1 MNAIR
6 CVAWALAIGVGGTI
20 PRAGAQG
27 DLEPAAP
34 PGPTML
40 TLAQVEP
47 RIPITN
53 LPYVI
58 EQPGSYYL
66 ASNLTSTWHGVM
78 IRTNAVVL
86 DLMGFAISGD
96 GDSADSGIYLGGLD
110 NLSVRGVVVRNG
122 SVRNFGNGIRADSS
136 HDGRFERLSISDNVG
151 DGVWFYSAD
160 RSNIGNVISEC
171 SIASNVLNGI
181 GWYADQGLCV
191 GNSVV
196 DCTIIGNGDQ
206 GIQLRV
212 SRSGDGITRC
222 DGNVIARCTIS
233 GNTFDGVMLEATSTG
248 RCGGNRVVDCAISGN
263 GGAGVS
269 LKGST
274 SGICRDNTIEGC
286 AVSGNGQR
294 GLELV
299 GASGGVCDGNTVAG
313 CVVRRNVGSGIHL
326 ELAQGNRIEGNHV
339 STPGGS
345 YGISCQAMTT
355 TNNLLLRNSSMGHVQ
370 NYAPGADDTYGPGV
384 TAVGEL
390 ATSGAEAHP
399 WANFSR

>member
-1 MNAIR
+1 MNASR
-6 CVAWALAIGVGGTI
+6 CMAWALAMGVGWTI
-20 PRAGAQG
+20 PPAGAQG

-66 ASNLTSTWHGVM
+66 GANLASASYGIW
-78 IRTNAVVL
+78 IRTNAVAV
-86 DLMGFAISGD
+86 DLMGFAITGD
-96 GDSADSGIYLGGLD
+96 GDAVDSGIMVGGID
-110 NLSVRGVVVRNG
+110 DPPVRGTVVRNG
-122 SVRNFGNGIRADSS
+122 IVRNFGNGIRSNGS
-136 HDGRFERLSISDNVG
+136 QDGRFERLAISDNVG
-151 DGVWFYSAD
+151 CGIWFYGTD
-160 RSNIGNVISEC
+160 RSNAGNVFSEC
-171 SIASNVLNGI
+171 SIASNVLDGI
-181 GWYADQGLCV
+181 SWSADQGLCV
-191 GNSVV
+191 GNSVA
-196 DCTIIGNGDQ
+196 DCTVADNGEH
-206 GIQLRV
+206 GIYLHV

-222 DGNVIARCTIS
+222 DGNVIARCAIS
-233 GNTFDGVMLEATSTG
+233 GNAYDGVALEGASFG
-248 RCGGNRVVDCAISGN
+248 RCAGNRVVDCAISDN
-263 GGAGVS
+263 GGAGLS
-269 LKGST
+269 LKGT
-274 SGICRDNTIEGC
+274 DSGICRDNRIEGC
-286 AVSGNGQR
+286 AVSGNGRR
-294 GLELV
+294 GIELK
-299 GASGGVCDGNTVAG
+299 GESGGACEGNVVAG

-345 YGISCQAMTT
+345 FGISCLST
-355 TNNLLLRNSSMGHVQ
+355 TNNLLLRNSSMDHGQ
-370 NYAPGADDTYGPGV
+370 NYAPGAEDIYGPGV